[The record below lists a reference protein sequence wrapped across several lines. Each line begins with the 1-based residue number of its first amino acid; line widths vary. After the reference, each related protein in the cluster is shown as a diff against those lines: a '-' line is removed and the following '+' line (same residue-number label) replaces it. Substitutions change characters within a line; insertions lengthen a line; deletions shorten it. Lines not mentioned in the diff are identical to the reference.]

1 MENFIQETHVFR
13 LKRDMITLEFMMEE
27 VNIQKFLKLL
37 VAFTIKP
44 KFWFQAIKYSLAL
57 KPKLCLTMKRKVLWL

>member
-1 MENFIQETHVFR
+1 
-13 LKRDMITLEFMMEE
+13 MITLEFMMEE
-27 VNIQKFLKLL
+27 VNIQKFLNLL

-57 KPKLCLTMKRKVLWL
+57 KPKLCLTMKIKVLWL